1 MEEKIKITIEKEGF
15 KAETY
20 EVEEDR
26 MYSVKNAIMGL
37 HTTETMKSI
46 VDTFGTMNKK
56 TIVYDV
62 NELPTE
68 LKIADCKLTISDI
81 IAIYKETGFILV
93 DSKGKGIVSTRVGF

>member
-1 MEEKIKITIEKEGF
+1 MSKIKITIEKEGF
-15 KAETY
+15 DAETY
-20 EVEEDR
+20 EVEEE
-26 MYSVKNAIMGL
+26 MIYSVKNAIMGL
-37 HTTETMKSI
+37 NTTETLKSL
-46 VDTFGTMNKK
+46 VDAFGTMNKK

-81 IAIYKETGFILV
+81 IAIYRETGFILV